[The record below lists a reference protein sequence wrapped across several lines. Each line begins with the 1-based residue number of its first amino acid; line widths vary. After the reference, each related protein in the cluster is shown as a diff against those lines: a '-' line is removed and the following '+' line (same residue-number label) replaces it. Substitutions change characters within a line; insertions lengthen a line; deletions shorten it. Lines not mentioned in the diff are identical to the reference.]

1 MKIKN
6 YLFDLDGTLSDP
18 SEGITKSVA
27 HALKYFGIE
36 VDDLTKLNVFIGPP
50 LVDGFMEF
58 FGLSEEDAQKGLIYY
73 RERFSVVGKF
83 ENNMFSVVPSMLKE
97 LKERG
102 KTLII
107 ATSKPSVYTIDI
119 LKHFGI
125 YEYFDFVSGNTLKE
139 EHPTK
144 EDIISNAV
152 RALGI
157 DPLESVM
164 VGDRKFDINA
174 GKHFGMKTVGCAFGF
189 PVGDELEKAGADY
202 IAKTPEEMKNIV
214 LSL

>member
-1 MKIKN
+1 MIKN
-6 YLFDLDGTLSDP
+6 FLFDLDGTLSDP

-36 VDDLTKLNVFIGPP
+36 VQNLSDLNVFIGPP

-58 FGLSEEDAQKGLIYY
+58 YGLSEDQAQKGLLYY

-83 ENNMFSVVPSMLKE
+83 ENNLFQEVPSMLKE

-102 KTLII
+102 KTLVI
-107 ATSKPSVYTIDI
+107 ATSKPTVYTVDI

-125 YEYFDFVSGNTLKE
+125 YDYFDYISGNTLSE

-144 EDIISNAV
+144 EEIIDNAV

-174 GKHFGMKTVGCAFGF
+174 GKYFGMKTVGCAFGF
-189 PVGDELEKAGADY
+189 PVGDELQKAGADY
-202 IAKTPEEMKNIV
+202 IAKTPKEMKDII